1 MRLTPCAAAL
11 ALALAVAATTAVAI
25 PLHHD
30 FSITWQ
36 SGPLAAKTTAGRLA
50 FDSTLVWP
58 GAEYF
63 AMSLLSGFT
72 LQPAPGQALLLPVD
86 TGWLRFGS
94 DGALTGLAFGSNCN
108 PSCSANSAV
117 AGEWWFNWSLSGPRM
132 AMASIGD
139 GIGFS
144 ASDALNVMAVVPEPG
159 TWLMGL
165 MGLPLVALVPGSR
178 RRRGR
183 LPQSGTPSATKCGFS
198 KPGLP

>member
-11 ALALAVAATTAVAI
+11 ALALAATTAAAT
-25 PLHHD
+25 PRYHD

-36 SGPLAAKTTAGRLA
+36 SGPLAAQTTAGRLA
-50 FDSTLVWP
+50 YDSTLVWP

-63 AMSLLSGFT
+63 AVSLLSDFMLEPT
-72 LQPAPGQALLLPVD
+72 PGQALLLPVD

-108 PSCSANSAV
+108 PSCSANSSV

-132 AMASIGD
+132 AMASVGD
-139 GIGFS
+139 GVGFS
-144 ASDALNVMAVVPEPG
+144 TSEALNVMAVVPEPG

-165 MGLPLVALVPGSR
+165 LGLPLVALVAVSR

-183 LPQSGTPSATKCGFS
+183 RPQS
-198 KPGLP
+198 L